1 MDGTPGSSAT
11 RAAPYSLAR
20 RRIVR
25 GLAVT
30 ALGGTLLS
38 RGAVLGADRAGTASC
53 GGNAGVEMV
62 RMWSLGGFPVPPTRA
77 LPGPTWVLYAHP
89 TVPQISFL
97 YPPDWTATTLFDPV
111 WAGVRLES
119 PDRQAALEGASAALP
134 VIGLTARQ
142 AAAHGLERLLTAAS
156 VVTTLCVDD
165 LPSPA
170 GPAAGLAMSFAA
182 VAAGVATSRGAGDG
196 GSVADRDVR
205 ALPGAVGA
213 GRDLHRDRPS
223 GRVADPLP
231 DQCLRPRWWQG
242 DDADVRVI
250 AEAASG

>member
-182 VAAGVATSRGAGDG
+182 VAAGSRLAAAQGMAGPLPTG
-196 GSVADRDVR
+196 TFVLYR
-205 ALPGAVGA
+205 ALSAPAETFTEIVQAV
-213 GRDLHRDRPS
+213 
-223 GRVADPLP
+223 VLP
-231 DQCLRPRWWQG
+231 ILYQISAFGQG
-242 DDADVRVI
+242 GGKVTTPTSV
-250 AEAASG
+250 S